1 MLFRLLAGALT
12 LAYPLAVWWGLEHV
26 APRWLALALLA
37 LVLVRLAPLRFGRDA
52 SPTTATRLDP
62 RWLLAGAALLGALAF
77 VGNAV
82 APLKLYPVLVNA
94 ALLALFGASLVR
106 GPSLIE
112 RLARLSEP
120 ELPPAGVHY
129 TRRVTQLWCAF
140 FVVNG
145 SMAAITALY
154 ADTATWA
161 LYNGLV
167 AYLLIGIL
175 FAGEWCVRQFVKA
188 RLAHG

>member
-26 APRWLALALLA
+26 APRWLALALLV
-37 LVLVRLAPLRFGRDA
+37 LVLVRLALGRIA
-52 SPTTATRLDP
+52 QPTATRLDP

-82 APLKLYPVLVNA
+82 APLKFYPVLVNA
-94 ALLALFGASLVR
+94 ALLALFGASLLR
-106 GPSLIE
+106 GPSLVE
-112 RLARLSEP
+112 RLARLREP
-120 ELPPAGVHY
+120 DLPPAAVRY
-129 TRRVTQLWCAF
+129 TRRVTQIWCVF
-140 FVVNG
+140 FIVNG
-145 SMAAITALY
+145 SIAALTALY

-167 AYLLIGIL
+167 AYLLIGAL
-175 FAGEWCVRQFVKA
+175 FAGEWCVRQLLRS